1 MPRISAWRRCTST
14 TVRRGWR
21 RRTMTENDR
30 EIVETLLDIDPVGAF
45 IQGSLDVDP
54 DDDGLS
60 GLLYDASNAFD
71 DFLAAIRAAERRAE
85 DMDKQERE
93 LHKAL
98 GADDDWH
105 PERIPC
111 SSVVFRRL
119 PSLRRG
125 RHRGSQRVYPG
136 ACPWFR

>member
-1 MPRISAWRRCTST
+1 
-14 TVRRGWR
+14 
-21 RRTMTENDR
+21 MTENDR

-54 DDDGLS
+54 DDDVLS

-93 LHKAL
+93 LQKAL
-98 GADDDWH
+98 GVDDD
-105 PERIPC
+105 
-111 SSVVFRRL
+111 
-119 PSLRRG
+119 
-125 RHRGSQRVYPG
+125 
-136 ACPWFR
+136 